1 MAFWKV
7 DLTTE
12 DGALGA
18 AQLGGYACFVAAAL
32 SAFGL
37 LIVGWYLG
45 TPGAP
50 AATMVLGV
58 AAAETVLFAVAGFR
72 LRAGRGL
79 AWCSVAAFLLVLEF
93 LGKLATLN
101 IMGLVINAVLT
112 IGVINGLR
120 GARALRRNAFDGD
133 EAAAIFE

>member
-45 TPGAP
+45 TPDAP

-58 AAAETVLFAVAGFR
+58 AAAETVLFAVAGS
-72 LRAGRGL
+72 AC
-79 AWCSVAAFLLVLEF
+79 A
-93 LGKLATLN
+93 
-101 IMGLVINAVLT
+101 
-112 IGVINGLR
+112 R
-120 GARALRRNAFDGD
+120 GAGWLGAASRRSCSCSNSSASSPRSTSW
-133 EAAAIFE
+133 AWSSTRC

>member
-1 MAFWKV
+1 M
-7 DLTTE
+7 
-12 DGALGA
+12 
-18 AQLGGYACFVAAAL
+18 
-32 SAFGL
+32 
-37 LIVGWYLG
+37 
-45 TPGAP
+45 
-50 AATMVLGV
+50 
-58 AAAETVLFAVAGFR
+58 
-72 LRAGRGL
+72 
-79 AWCSVAAFLLVLEF
+79 LEF